1 MESME
6 ETVGDLI
13 STCLRAQGTRRV
25 FGEALPGLD
34 HVAVPD
40 ADLARLLADADGRIA
55 PRAGVALVD
64 DQVLRLSS
72 RPGTAVDPTVV
83 TDAERLPGMLASWAI
98 GEVHTAVELRLDLDL
113 EAPAPAGA
121 QPLEIQ
127 EGGDFFSL
135 NASLSQINLL
145 VLAGPGVVRDGK
157 VAALQEFA
165 ARAGV
170 GVLNT
175 WGAKGVFRW
184 DSPHHFGT
192 GGLQERDYEL
202 AGFGEA
208 DAVIAVGVDDDEAPR
223 ERWAHTQV
231 LDVEPWKLPAL
242 AFDWPDPARELVH
255 PRLYT
260 ELAAALQPL
269 YGSDDLPL
277 SPARAAADLA
287 QVRPDGGLVVAD
299 PGPAG
304 LWVARCFPTTEP
316 GSVVVPATPADGF
329 AAAAAWVAGLDG
341 RAAMAITTAPM
352 GDQTRRLLEFA
363 GAQGGPLVLE
373 EWGADSGLGD
383 AESHAGRLDVA
394 LQGSGVS
401 VLPTPVD
408 FSLTDVLVGVAGPV
422 VAWT

>member
-1 MESME
+1 MEQTIGELVSA
-6 ETVGDLI
+6 
-13 STCLRAQGTRRV
+13 CLRAQGARRV
-25 FGEALPGLD
+25 FGGDLPGLD
-34 HVAVPD
+34 RIAVVE

-55 PRAGVALVD
+55 SRPGVAFVD

-72 RPGTAVDPTVV
+72 RPGTDVDPTVV
-83 TDAERLPGMLASWAI
+83 TDPERLPGMLASWAV
-98 GEVHTAVELRLDLDL
+98 GEVHTTVELRLDLDL
-113 EAPAPAGA
+113 DAPAPAGA
-121 QPLEIQ
+121 QPLQ
-127 EGGDFFSL
+127 MREGGDFFSL
-135 NASLSQINLL
+135 NPSLAEIHLL

-157 VAALQEFA
+157 VAGLQEFA

-192 GGLQERDYEL
+192 GGLQELDYEL
-202 AGFGEA
+202 AGFGAA
-208 DAVIAVGVDDDEAPR
+208 DAIVAVGVDDDEAPR

-231 LDVEPWKLPAL
+231 LDVEPWQLPAL
-242 AFDWPDPARELVH
+242 AFDWPDAVGDPVH

-269 YGSDDLPL
+269 YASEELPL

-287 QVRPDGGLVVAD
+287 QVRPDGGVVVAD

-304 LWVARCFPTTEP
+304 LWVARCYPTTEP
-316 GSVVVPATPADGF
+316 GSVVVPATVVEGF

-341 RAAMAITTAPM
+341 RPAIGVTTTPL
-352 GDQTRRLLEFA
+352 DEQTARMVELAESL
-363 GAQGGPLVLE
+363 GGQLVLE
-373 EWGADSGLGD
+373 GWGADSGLGD
-383 AESHAGRLDVA
+383 PESHAGRLDVA
-394 LQGSGVS
+394 LQSSGVR

-408 FSLTDVLVGVAGPV
+408 FSATQVLVDVAGPV
-422 VAWT
+422 VAWTSTP